1 MLKKFTKKALQTWGY
16 RIVKS
21 TTWTDLLPA
30 RRDHLS
36 FALASVFP
44 SLMCL
49 RLLQI
54 GANDG
59 SHADPVSGLI
69 DKYNWSAV
77 FVEGDPRMADL
88 LREMRG
94 DEARFKV
101 VNTLISDEDGSAEFY
116 TLKADK
122 LPAFAQG
129 LGTLSKERIEQA
141 QRDLSEYRP
150 EIVTRRLECIS
161 MQTFLGAAGCDFDV
175 CVIDVEGLDLS
186 ILKWLVAERALPK
199 VVYYEHACLS
209 KEDAGVSF
217 ALLREQQ
224 YNLLVDDSDCVAYRL

>member
-1 MLKKFTKKALQTWGY
+1 MLKEAAKKALQIWGY
-16 RIVKS
+16 RVVRGNSWI
-21 TTWTDLLPA
+21 DLLPA

-44 SLMCL
+44 TLIGL

-69 DKYNWSAV
+69 DEYNWSAV

-88 LREMRG
+88 LREMRS

-101 VNTLISDEDGSAEFY
+101 VNTLISDEDGNAEFY
-116 TLKADK
+116 SLKADA
-122 LPAFAQG
+122 LPDFAQG

-150 EIVTRRLECIS
+150 EIVTRRLKCTS
-161 MQTFLGAAGCDFDV
+161 MQTFLGAEGRDFDV

-186 ILKWLVAERALPK
+186 MLRWLTAERALPK
-199 VVYYEHACLS
+199 VVCYEHACLS
-209 KEDAGVSF
+209 KENSGASF
-217 ALLREQQ
+217 ALLRGQQ